1 MPHTILIVDDEVT
14 LARNIKR
21 YLGRH
26 GYDAR
31 VVATG
36 EEALG
41 VLETFSP
48 DLILLDYHLP
58 GINGLEVLG
67 RIRAI
72 DTQVKIIIMTGAG
85 GVQVAV
91 DAMKAGANDYLSKPL
106 VLAELKLLLDRV
118 VGQARA
124 EGALAYYQ
132 NKQARHSGLATLLG
146 KSAPILELKKQIQY
160 YLEAERH
167 LVYGDPPP
175 VLITGE
181 TGTGKDLVARAFHF
195 DGPRADKPLVELN
208 CASIPSQL
216 LEAELF
222 GYERGAFTDAKER
235 KLGLVESANGGTLF
249 LDEIGDMDLSVQAK
263 LLTVL
268 ETKRVRRVGG
278 LRDRDVDV
286 RIIAATNQNL
296 EERVQNGQFRSDL
309 LFRIRV
315 IHIELPPLRERS
327 DDVKPLAYEFLR
339 LQGKRYG
346 KAKLRLSE
354 EAAHT
359 LQHYHWPGNVRE
371 LRNVIERAILL
382 TATETIEPKHL
393 ALISD
398 MPKRNPGNGL
408 GSIQNF
414 PDDGLNLERVE
425 AELVKLALERAKGN
439 VTRAAKLLGI
449 SRDTLRYRIEKYGS
463 SASS

>member
-1 MPHTILIVDDEVT
+1 MDEPISHSILVVDDEAT
-14 LARNIKR
+14 LGRNIKR
-21 YLGRH
+21 YLARQ
-26 GYDAR
+26 GYDTHL
-31 VVATG
+31 VETG
-36 EEALG
+36 EDALEALD
-41 VLETFSP
+41 TFRP

-58 GINGLEVLG
+58 GMNGLEVLG
-67 RIRAI
+67 RIRKT

-106 VLAELKLLLDRV
+106 VLAELKLLLDKV
-118 VGQARA
+118 VGQVRA

-132 NKQARHSGLATLLG
+132 NKQARQSGLATLLG
-146 KSAPILELKKQIQY
+146 KSAPILELKEQIQH
-160 YLEAERH
+160 YLEAERR
-167 LVYGDPPP
+167 LAYGDPPP

-181 TGTGKDLVARAFHF
+181 TGTGKGLVARAFHF
-195 DGPRADKPLVELN
+195 DGPRGDKPMVELN

-249 LDEIGDMDLSVQAK
+249 LDEIGDMDLSMQAK

-268 ETKRVRRVGG
+268 ETKRIRRVGG
-278 LRDRDVDV
+278 LRDRNVDV
-286 RIIAATNQNL
+286 RIIAATNQDL
-296 EERVQNGQFRSDL
+296 DERVQSGQFRLDL

-327 DDVKPLAYEFLR
+327 DDVEPLVDEFLK
-339 LQGKRYG
+339 LQSKRYG
-346 KAKLRLSE
+346 KPKLHLSA
-354 EAAHT
+354 EAVHT
-359 LQHYHWPGNVRE
+359 LQHYHWPGNIRE
-371 LRNVIERAILL
+371 LRNVIERAVLL
-382 TATETIEPKHL
+382 TTTETVESKHL

-398 MPKRNPGNGL
+398 APQSNQGNGL
-408 GSIQNF
+408 GPIQYF
-414 PDDGLNLERVE
+414 PDQGLNLERVE

-449 SRDTLRYRIEKYGS
+449 SRDTLRYRIEKYG
-463 SASS
+463 